1 MPRPYH
7 RRKQRYSCPQ
17 CGLLV
22 LNHLSPSHAK
32 GVYHR
37 YPKKV
42 RTLLATDCPNFAEVA
57 RRLGVTRQYVS
68 QIAAQIGIPKGRKT
82 WTPEQRKAQAL
93 ERNPLLA
100 ELVQEAEKHGL
111 RPELVRAKRKRKG
124 GPYLRREI
132 QIGKSRCGIKK
143 LFHTYRDLY
152 YLSRPSQRHWDF
164 VLGKLPSGWMVI
176 PRKKFPK
183 RSTGFIVGREKRTS
197 GARSHRHDWPH
208 YLNAWDLLHDS

>member
-22 LNHLSPSHAK
+22 FNHLSPSHAK

-37 YPKKV
+37 YSKKV

-57 RRLGVTRQYVS
+57 RRLGVTRQYVA

-82 WTPEQRKAQAL
+82 WTPEQRKAQVL

-111 RPELVRAKRKRKG
+111 RPELVRAKRNV
-124 GPYLRREI
+124 GPYLMREI

-143 LFHTYRDLY
+143 MSHTYRDLY
-152 YLSRPSQRHWDF
+152 FLGRPSQRHWDF
-164 VLGKLPSGWMVI
+164 VLSKLPCGWMVI

-183 RSTGFIVGREKRTS
+183 RSTGFIVGREKRSS
-197 GARSHRHDWPH
+197 GARSHRHDWPD